1 MLNHLKS
8 SSDDVYNAFITNFL
22 FAFFLVSFLQYIL
35 QHYPHNLQYPDLQ
48 ESKVGLKNI
57 Y

>member
-22 FAFFLVSFLQYIL
+22 FAFFCFFVLQYIL
-35 QHYPHNLQYPDLQ
+35 QYYPHNLQYPDLQ
-48 ESKVGLKNI
+48 EGKVGLKNI

>member
-22 FAFFLVSFLQYIL
+22 FAFFLVSFLQYTL

>member
-8 SSDDVYNAFITNFL
+8 SSDDVSNAFITNFL
-22 FAFFLVSFLQYIL
+22 FAFFCFFVLQYIL
-35 QHYPHNLQYPDLQ
+35 QYYPHNLQYPDLQ
-48 ESKVGLKNI
+48 ESKVGLKKI

>member
-35 QHYPHNLQYPDLQ
+35 QYYPHNLQYPDLQ
-48 ESKVGLKNI
+48 ESKVGFKKI